1 LDSQPAN
8 SRVHEISR
16 SLATC
21 PPRWTAINLSP
32 LRRLASSR
40 LATLNT
46 QYLGL
51 YPANP
56 RVHEISPISATHPSR
71 WMVLIFSPLRRL
83 ASSRLVTLN
92 TQYSGFHLRTPEFT
106 RSLRSL
112 PRILHRWT
120 VLIFSPLHCFA
131 TSRLATFNTKSSA
144 LPLTSFRVRSDL
156 TPEIYPSLQ
165 RALFLFLFRSDS
177 PHAVGNFGW
186 DPTISDASPPSLH
199 ILLTWKN
206 FDSALIPP
214 EPTLF
219 LFVHRCTF

>member
-1 LDSQPAN
+1 M
-8 SRVHEISR
+8 
-16 SLATC
+16 
-21 PPRWTAINLSP
+21 AINLSP

-56 RVHEISPISATHPSR
+56 RVREISPISATRPSQ
-71 WMVLIFSPLRRL
+71 MDGPDLLATSCL
-83 ASSRLVTLN
+83 ASS
-92 TQYSGFHLRTPEFT
+92 
-106 RSLRSL
+106 
-112 PRILHRWT
+112 
-120 VLIFSPLHCFA
+120 C
-131 TSRLATFNTKSSA
+131 LATLNTKSSA

-156 TPEIYPSLQ
+156 MPEIYPSLQ
-165 RALFLFLFRSDS
+165 RVLFLFLFRSDG
-177 PHAVGNFGW
+177 PHAVRNFGW